1 MTLGAKKNFFRAFWD
16 FFVLFSGISTA
27 SNLTRTQSRPVR
39 RRGLFLYRPGSGQP
53 PDRPRRDPGMGPDPA
68 PEPAPQL
75 GTEIGRIE
83 AMPLTRQ
90 QALDRFHSPDLIG
103 LGFEA
108 DAVRRRLHP
117 EGVVSYIIDR
127 NINYTNFC
135 TEYCSFCAF
144 YRPLK
149 GPRSEEGYIL
159 EFEKIYEK
167 IAETLEMGGTGVL
180 MQGGIHPDLKIEWFE
195 RLFSSIKERFPQI
208 WLHCLTSSEIL
219 AIARY
224 SDLTLRETL
233 IRLRAAGLDSIPGG
247 GAEILDDDVRERV
260 ARLKC
265 NTEDWLSVHR
275 TAHQLGMRT
284 TATMMFGMGESVEQ
298 RINHFEVIRQL
309 QEETGGF
316 TAFIPWSFQP
326 GHTALGGRGW
336 DEATSVEYLKVLAI
350 SRLYLDNIENVQ
362 ASWVTQGLKVL
373 ELGLHFGGNDVGSV
387 MLEENVV
394 KAAGT
399 SNCTTEE
406 ELRRII
412 RDAGFKPVQR
422 DTLYRTMFLS

>member
-1 MTLGAKKNFFRAFWD
+1 MPQ
-16 FFVLFSGISTA
+16 TA
-27 SNLTRTQSRPVR
+27 RLS
-39 RRGLFLYRPGSGQP
+39 
-53 PDRPRRDPGMGPDPA
+53 
-68 PEPAPQL
+68 
-75 GTEIGRIE
+75 
-83 AMPLTRQ
+83 RQ
-90 QALDRFHSPDLIG
+90 QALDHFHSPDLIG

-117 EGVVSYIIDR
+117 EGVVTYIIDR

-135 TEYCSFCAF
+135 TEYCTFCAF
-144 YRPLK
+144 YRPLT
-149 GPRSEEGYIL
+149 GARSEEGYIL
-159 EFEKIYEK
+159 DFEKIYEK

-180 MQGGIHPDLKIEWFE
+180 MQGGIHPDLKIDWFE
-195 RLFSSIKERFPQI
+195 RLFTGIKKRFPQI
-208 WLHCLTSSEIL
+208 WLHCLTASEVL
-219 AIARY
+219 AIAKY
-224 SDLTLRETL
+224 SDLSLRDTI
-233 IRLRAAGLDSIPGG
+233 IRLRDAGLDSIPGG
-247 GAEILDDDVRERV
+247 GAEILDDDVRQRI

-265 NTEDWLSVHR
+265 NTEDWVSVHR

-284 TATMMFGMGESVEQ
+284 TATMMFGVGETVEQ
-298 RINHFEVIRQL
+298 RINHFEVIRRL
-309 QEETGGF
+309 QDQTGGF

-336 DEATSVEYLKVLAI
+336 EEATSVEYLKVLAI

-394 KAAGT
+394 RAAGT

-422 DTLYRTMFLS
+422 DTLYRTMFLN